1 MMHNSFL
8 IINVFQ
14 ENAFTRI
21 SLKPNPSNE
30 PQKKFF
36 LMEDSTNGKAENH
49 FLLPCGLFLWHEL
62 SPTAMPGPVT
72 HGSAFPLWM
81 GLRPKKGVGVYFLS
95 WDTYNIVK
103 DFARRQH
110 EWAVGIHMSPLSC
123 THLPSSPASHPF
135 RWSQSTGLSSLHHAA
150 NSHWLSI
157 LHMVMYMFQCYSLK
171 SSHPLLPEWGY
182 FKSPEN

>member
-1 MMHNSFL
+1 M
-8 IINVFQ
+8 
-14 ENAFTRI
+14 
-21 SLKPNPSNE
+21 SLRRS
-30 PQKKFF
+30 FF

-171 SSHPLLPEWGY
+171 LSHPLFLPCVY
-182 FKSPEN
+182 KPVFMSVPALLPCK